1 VFDWAFIQERV
12 LEMNRPLS
20 RRELEVIELLMAQD
34 SEREKEPLRRR
45 VAGLIV
51 RLGLRLDPEVTL
63 ALPIRVRA

>member
-1 VFDWAFIQERV
+1 VFDWASIQERV

-20 RRELEVIELLMAQD
+20 RQELEVIELLMAQD
-34 SEREKEPLRRR
+34 AEREQEPLRRR